1 MIYVL
6 WEFQISQQNC
16 VDFVKA
22 YKGDGIWAQFFRRDS
37 AYVKTIL
44 VRDSE
49 REGSYF
55 TIDLWQNRESYL
67 RFKHRFAADY
77 AKIDKDCE
85 ALTDSERLI
94 GIFEEVV

>member
-6 WEFQISQQNC
+6 WGFQVSPQNRAA
-16 VDFVKA
+16 FEKA
-22 YKGDGIWAQFFRRDS
+22 YNGDGIWAWLFRRDS
-37 AYVKTIL
+37 NYVKTIL

-49 REGSYF
+49 RTGSYL
-55 TIDLWQNRESYL
+55 TIDVWKDRDSYL
-67 RFKHRFAADY
+67 QFKHGFAAEY

-94 GIFEEVV
+94 GVFEEII

>member
-6 WEFQISQQNC
+6 WEFQVSPQNC
-16 VDFVKA
+16 AAFENG
-22 YKGDGIWAQFFRRDS
+22 YKGDGIWAQLFRRDS

-49 REGSYF
+49 RTGSYL
-55 TIDLWQNRESYL
+55 TIDVWRDRESYL
-67 RFKHRFAADY
+67 QFKHLFAVEY
-77 AKIDKDCE
+77 AKIDKDWE

-94 GIFEEVV
+94 GVFDEIV